1 MQSKGKHELV
11 FVPV

>member
-1 MQSKGKHELV
+1 MIDATPLV